1 MNVINNDWLYIG
13 YSKNKPIMPFTQLL
27 SMLFAENRKACIQEE
42 VLFHQYTSTSSVHPV
57 EEKYNELLRIINK
70 QIEEPLA
77 FSERVFLT
85 KNYKSYQN
93 EINGLSLRRLSK
105 TSRELSK

>member
-1 MNVINNDWLYIG
+1 MKQNQ
-13 YSKNKPIMPFTQLL
+13 PIMPFIQLL

-42 VLFHQYTSTSSVHPV
+42 VLFQQSISSSSVHPV
-57 EEKYNELLRIINK
+57 QEKYNELLRIINK
-70 QIEEPLA
+70 QTEEPLA
-77 FSERVFLT
+77 FSEQVFLT

-105 TSRELSK
+105 TSRELAK